1 MSIINTS
8 VKRPVTV
15 WMFMFAIMLFGV
27 VGFTRLA
34 VKLLP
39 DLSYP
44 SVTIRTAYDG
54 AAPVEV
60 EQLVSK
66 PIEEAVGVVKGLRK
80 ISSIS
85 RSGMSDVV
93 LEFEW
98 GTNMDMASLEVRE
111 KLDTIELPL
120 DINKPLLL
128 RFNPNLDPI
137 MRLAFSLPNATPEQL
152 KSQRTF
158 AEEELKRRLE
168 ALTGVAAVR
177 LSGGLEQEVHILL
190 NQQKLTQLN
199 LNADDIKRRINQ
211 ENINLSAG
219 KVIQSDKEYL
229 VRTLNQFHSLEEL
242 GQVIV
247 FRDGQKLVRLNEIA
261 TIEDAYKER
270 SDITRIGDYESIEL
284 AIYKE
289 GDANT
294 VAVAKKLKAEL
305 AKINAMQAEQNQ
317 LKVAK
322 ASTETDSGAAKDDEQ
337 SDGTIVAKAH
347 ADDATNKVTAQAD
360 EQNLSIIYDQSEFIQ
375 SAVNEVTSAAF
386 IGSLLAMLVIY
397 LFLKDIIATLIIS
410 ISIPFSVIATFNMM
424 YFAEISL
431 NIMSLG
437 GIALAIGL
445 LVDNAIVVL
454 ENIDRYKAQG
464 LSRLDAAVKGTKE
477 VSGAIFASTLTTLA
491 VFIPLV
497 FVDGIAGA
505 LFSDQA
511 MTVTFALLASLFV
524 ALTAIPMLASRQGFK
539 SLPQA
544 QTEQAKPMLT
554 TKWQKVKHYSV
565 AVLTFPVKLLFSYLP
580 AGLLT
585 LAMIIGRFMRWLF
598 AMITKPFLA
607 AFNLVYRA
615 VETVYHSVLKQALKH
630 QVITLIIAISAT
642 MGCASLFPRLGMELI
657 PPMNQGE
664 FYVEILLPPGTSV
677 SQTDR
682 ALQQLAW
689 SINDMEQVKHAYS
702 QAGSGGLMTSDTARG
717 GENWGRLQVV
727 LNSPQ
732 AYAQVKQV
740 LRNTAMKMPELEA
753 NIDHPELFSF
763 KTPLEI
769 ELAGYD
775 LAQLKTTADR
785 LVSALSQSE
794 RFIDINTSLRDGQPE
809 ISIRFD
815 HDRLAALGMDAPTV
829 ANRVAQRV
837 GGTIASQYTVRDRK
851 VDILVRSELEERN
864 HISDIASMIINPNSS
879 QPIPLSAIA
888 DVELQTGPSA
898 INRVS
903 QQRVAIVSSN
913 LAYGDLTEAVAEAN
927 QILKAQ
933 AIPSSI
939 QARFGG
945 QNEEMEHSFQS
956 LKIALVLAVCLVY
969 LVMASQFE
977 SLLHPLLILVAVPM
991 AVSGSVLGLFITNTH
1006 LSVVVFIGLIMLA
1019 GIVVNNAIVLVDRI
1033 NQLRRQGK
1041 DKIDAI
1047 SEAAKSRLRPILMTT
1062 MTTTLGL
1069 LPMAIGVGDGSE
1081 VRAPMAIT
1089 VIFGL
1094 CIATA
1099 LTLLVIPALYGLFD
1113 RKQFKVETDKA
1124 PDENA
1129 AAQLVEERV

>member
-1 MSIINTS
+1 MSLINTS

-15 WMFMFAIMLFGV
+15 WMFMLAIMLFGM

-44 SVTIRTAYDG
+44 SVTVRTAYDG

-60 EQLVSK
+60 EQLISK

-111 KLDTIELPL
+111 KIDTIELPL

-137 MRLAFSLPNATPEQL
+137 MRLALSVPDASETQL
-152 KSQRTF
+152 KSMRTF

-168 ALTGVAAVR
+168 ALSGVAAVR

-190 NQQKLTQLN
+190 NQQKLQQLN
-199 LNADDIKRRINQ
+199 LNADDIKRRINE

-219 KVIQSDKEYL
+219 KVIQGDKEYL
-229 VRTLNQFHSLEEL
+229 VRTLNQFNSLEEL
-242 GQVIV
+242 RDVIV
-247 FRDGQKLVRLNEIA
+247 YRNGQTLIRLREVADIVDG
-261 TIEDAYKER
+261 YKER
-270 SDITRIGDYESIEL
+270 SDVTRIGDVESIEL

-294 VAVAKKLKAEL
+294 VSVAQKIQAEL
-305 AKINAMQAEQNQ
+305 NNINAESEENQ
-317 LKVAK
+317 LKV
-322 ASTETDSGAAKDDEQ
+322 
-337 SDGTIVAKAH
+337 
-347 ADDATNKVTAQAD
+347 
-360 EQNLSIIYDQSEFIQ
+360 IYDQSEFIQ
-375 SAVNEVTSAAF
+375 SAVSEVTAAALF
-386 IGSLLAMLVIY
+386 GSLLAMLVIY
-397 LFLKDIIATLIIS
+397 LFLRDIIATLIIS

-464 LSRLDAAVKGTKE
+464 LARLDAAVKGSKE
-477 VSGAIFASTLTTLA
+477 VAGAIFASTLTTLA
-491 VFIPLV
+491 VFVPLV

-511 MTVTFALLASLFV
+511 LTVTFALLASLFV
-524 ALTAIPMLASRQGFK
+524 ALTAIPMLASRQGFTQ
-539 SLPQA
+539 LPEEV
-544 QTEQAKPMLT
+544 TEAPKAKPTT
-554 TKWQKVKHYSV
+554 TKGKIGYYAAMILGFPFKV
-565 AVLTFPVKLLFSYLP
+565 LLSYLP
-580 AGLLT
+580 NALLNLVIIFTRFFSWLFSLVMRPLSTGFNFFYHFIERIYHGVLKHAMSHKVVTVVIAVMLT
-585 LAMIIGRFMRWLF
+585 LGAG
-598 AMITKPFLA
+598 
-607 AFNLVYRA
+607 
-615 VETVYHSVLKQALKH
+615 
-630 QVITLIIAISAT
+630 
-642 MGCASLFPRLGMELI
+642 SLFPRLGVELI

-664 FYVEILLPPGTSV
+664 FYVEILLPPGTAV
-677 SQTDR
+677 QKTD
-682 ALQQLAW
+682 AVLEQLAY
-689 SINDMEQVKHAYS
+689 SISDNEDVKHTFS

-727 LNSPQ
+727 LENTHAFDSV
-732 AYAQVKQV
+732 AAT
-740 LRNTAMKMPELEA
+740 LRETARRIPALDAKIE
-753 NIDHPELFSF
+753 HPELFSF

-769 ELAGYD
+769 ELSGYD
-775 LAQLKTTADR
+775 LAQLKHSGDQ
-785 LVSALSQSE
+785 LVSALSQSN
-794 RFIDINTSLRDGQPE
+794 RFSDINTSLRDGQPE

-815 HDRLAALGMDAPTV
+815 HARLAALDLDAPTV
-829 ANRVAQRV
+829 ASRIAHRV

-851 VDILVRSELEERN
+851 VDILVRSELAERN
-864 HISDIASMIINPNSS
+864 NIEDVNALIINPNSEHA
-879 QPIPLSAIA
+879 IPLSAVA
-888 DVELQTGPSA
+888 DVSLQVGPSA

-903 QQRVAIVSSN
+903 QQRVAIVSAN
-913 LAYGDLTEAVAEAN
+913 LSYGDLSEAVKEAQ
-927 QILKAQ
+927 QILNQ
-933 AIPSSI
+933 QQFPSSI

-945 QNEEMEHSFQS
+945 QNEEMEHSFES
-956 LKIALVLAVCLVY
+956 LKIALILAVFLVY

-991 AVSGSVLGLFITNTH
+991 AVGGSVIGLFITGTH
-1006 LSVVVFIGLIMLA
+1006 ISVVVFIGLIMLA

-1033 NQLRRQGK
+1033 NQLRKEGIEK
-1041 DKIDAI
+1041 DQAI
-1047 SEAAKSRLRPILMTT
+1047 STAAKSRLRPIMMTT
-1062 MTTTLGL
+1062 LTTTLGL

-1081 VRAPMAIT
+1081 IRAPMAIT

-1094 CIATA
+1094 SMSTM
-1099 LTLLVIPALYGLFD
+1099 LTLLVIPALYGIFD
-1113 RKQFKVETDKA
+1113 KKDYQQTASEQSNSDATSTLTT
-1124 PDENA
+1124 EG
-1129 AAQLVEERV
+1129 QS

>member
-1 MSIINTS
+1 MSLINTS

-15 WMFMFAIMLFGV
+15 WMFMLAIMLFGM

-44 SVTIRTAYDG
+44 SVTVRTAYDG

-60 EQLVSK
+60 EQLISK

-111 KLDTIELPL
+111 KIDTIELPL

-137 MRLAFSLPNATPEQL
+137 MRLALSVPDASESQL
-152 KSQRTF
+152 KSMRTF

-168 ALTGVAAVR
+168 ALSGVAAVR

-190 NQQKLTQLN
+190 NQQKLQQLN
-199 LNADDIKRRINQ
+199 LNADDIKRRINE

-219 KVIQSDKEYL
+219 KVIQGDKEYL
-229 VRTLNQFHSLEEL
+229 VRTLNQFNSLEEL
-242 GQVIV
+242 RDVIV
-247 FRDGQKLVRLNEIA
+247 YRNGQTLIRLREVADIVDG
-261 TIEDAYKER
+261 YKER
-270 SDITRIGDYESIEL
+270 SDVTRIGDVESIEL

-294 VAVAKKLKAEL
+294 VSVAKKIQAEL
-305 AKINAMQAEQNQ
+305 DNINAESEENQ
-317 LKVAK
+317 LKV
-322 ASTETDSGAAKDDEQ
+322 
-337 SDGTIVAKAH
+337 
-347 ADDATNKVTAQAD
+347 
-360 EQNLSIIYDQSEFIQ
+360 IYDQSEFIQ
-375 SAVNEVTSAAF
+375 SAVSEVTSAALF
-386 IGSLLAMLVIY
+386 GSLLAMLVIY
-397 LFLKDIIATLIIS
+397 LFLRDIIATLIIS

-454 ENIDRYKAQG
+454 ENIDRYKAKG
-464 LSRLDAAVKGTKE
+464 LARLDAAVKGSKE
-477 VSGAIFASTLTTLA
+477 VAGAIFASTLTTLA
-491 VFIPLV
+491 VFVPLV

-511 MTVTFALLASLFV
+511 LTVTFALLASLFV

-539 SLPQA
+539 QLPEEIIA
-544 QTEQAKPMLT
+544 EPKVKPST
-554 TKWQKVKHYSV
+554 TKGKIGHYCGLVLGFPFKV
-565 AVLTFPVKLLFSYLP
+565 LLSYLP
-580 AGLLT
+580 NALLN
-585 LAMIIGRFMRWLF
+585 LVIILTRFISWLF
-598 AMITKPFLA
+598 SLIMRPLSAG
-607 AFNLVYRA
+607 FNVFYRFI
-615 VETVYHSVLKQALKH
+615 ERIYHRVLKHAMAHK
-630 QVITLIIAISAT
+630 VITVVIAIILTVGA
-642 MGCASLFPRLGMELI
+642 GSLFPRLGVELI

-664 FYVEILLPPGTSV
+664 FYVEILLPPGTAVQKTDSV
-677 SQTDR
+677 
-682 ALQQLAW
+682 LEQLAY
-689 SINDMEQVKHAYS
+689 SISDSEDVKHTFS

-727 LNSPQ
+727 LANTHAFDSV
-732 AYAQVKQV
+732 ATT
-740 LRNTAMKMPELEA
+740 LRETARRIPALDAKIE
-753 NIDHPELFSF
+753 HPELFSF

-769 ELAGYD
+769 ELSGYD
-775 LAQLKTTADR
+775 LAQLKQSGDQ
-785 LVSALSQSE
+785 LVSALSQSS
-794 RFIDINTSLRDGQPE
+794 RFSDINTSLRDGQPE

-815 HDRLAALGMDAPTV
+815 HARLAALDMDAPTV
-829 ANRVAQRV
+829 ASRIAHRV

-851 VDILVRSELEERN
+851 VDILVRSELAERN
-864 HISDIASMIINPNSS
+864 NIEDVNALIINPNS
-879 QPIPLSAIA
+879 QHAIPLSAVA
-888 DVELQTGPSA
+888 DVSLQVGPSA

-903 QQRVAIVSSN
+903 QQRVAIVSAN
-913 LAYGDLTEAVAEAN
+913 LSYGDLSEAVNQAQ
-927 QILKAQ
+927 QILNKQ
-933 AIPSSI
+933 QFPSSI

-945 QNEEMEHSFQS
+945 QNEEMEHSFES
-956 LKIALVLAVCLVY
+956 LKIALILAVFLVY

-977 SLLHPLLILVAVPM
+977 SLLHPLLILFAVPM
-991 AVSGSVLGLFITNTH
+991 AVGGSIIGLFITGTH
-1006 LSVVVFIGLIMLA
+1006 ISVVVFIGLIMLA

-1033 NQLRRQGK
+1033 NQLRKEGIEK
-1041 DKIDAI
+1041 DQAI
-1047 SEAAKSRLRPILMTT
+1047 STAAKSRLRPIMMTT
-1062 MTTTLGL
+1062 LTTTLGL

-1081 VRAPMAIT
+1081 IRAPMAIT

-1094 CIATA
+1094 SMSTM
-1099 LTLLVIPALYGLFD
+1099 LTLLVIPALYGIFD
-1113 RKQFKVETDKA
+1113 KKNYQQAEKEQAVLSTNMPTDASVEG
-1124 PDENA
+1124 
-1129 AAQLVEERV
+1129 QS

>member
-15 WMFMFAIMLFGV
+15 WMFMFAVMLFGM
-27 VGFTRLA
+27 VGFSRLA

-54 AAPVEV
+54 AAPVEI

-111 KLDTIELPL
+111 KIDTIELPL

-137 MRLAFSLPNATPEQL
+137 MRLAFSVPNADAEQL
-152 KSQRTF
+152 KQMRTF
-158 AEEELKRRLE
+158 ADEELKRRLE
-168 ALTGVAAVR
+168 ALSGVAAVR
-177 LSGGLEQEVHILL
+177 LSGGLEQEVHIEL
-190 NQQKLTQLN
+190 NQQKLSQLN
-199 LNADDIKRRINQ
+199 LNADQIKRRINE

-219 KVIQSDKEYL
+219 KVIQGDKEYL
-229 VRTLNQFHSLEEL
+229 VRTLNQFNSLDEL
-242 GQVIV
+242 GQVIIY
-247 FRDGQKLVRLNEIA
+247 RDGQTLVRLSDIA
-261 TIEDAYKER
+261 VISDAYKER
-270 SDITRIGDYESIEL
+270 SDITRIGEVESIEL

-294 VAVAKKLKAEL
+294 VAVAQKLRSELEKINLANEHNKLK
-305 AKINAMQAEQNQ
+305 
-317 LKVAK
+317 V
-322 ASTETDSGAAKDDEQ
+322 
-337 SDGTIVAKAH
+337 
-347 ADDATNKVTAQAD
+347 
-360 EQNLSIIYDQSEFIQ
+360 IYDQSEFIE
-375 SAVNEVTSAAF
+375 SAVNEVTSAALF
-386 IGSLLAMLVIY
+386 GSLLAMLVIY
-397 LFLKDIIATLIIS
+397 LFLRDIIATLIIS

-424 YFAEISL
+424 YFADISL

-454 ENIDRYKAQG
+454 ENIDRYKSQG
-464 LSRLDAAVKGTKE
+464 MSKVEAAVTGCKE

-491 VFIPLV
+491 VFVPLV

-505 LFSDQA
+505 LFADQA
-511 MTVTFALLASLFV
+511 LTVTFALLASLFV
-524 ALTAIPMLASRQGFK
+524 ALTAIPMLASRQGFT
-539 SLPQA
+539 SLPQPI
-544 QTEQAKPMLT
+544 EVAKKPKPT
-554 TKWQKVKHYSV
+554 SRKGKVAYYLL
-565 AVLTFPVKLLFSYLP
+565 AVLSFPFKLLFSYLP
-580 AGLLT
+580 SGLLT
-585 LAMIIGRFMRWLF
+585 AIIVISRFVSSVFGLLL
-598 AMITKPFLA
+598 KPICA
-607 AFNLVYRA
+607 GFNYLYRI
-615 VETVYHSVLKQALKH
+615 VESIYFRVLHHALRH
-630 QVITLIIAISAT
+630 QVLTIVLALLVTL
-642 MGCASLFPRLGMELI
+642 ASSSLLPKLGVELI

-664 FYVEILLPPGTSV
+664 FYVEVLLPPGTEV
-677 SQTDR
+677 SETD
-682 ALQQLAW
+682 AVLQQLAL
-689 SINDMEQVKHAYS
+689 SIKDRKDVKHAYS

-727 LNSPQ
+727 LADPLAFNAVS
-732 AYAQVKQV
+732 QV
-740 LRNTAMKMPELEA
+740 LRNTAKNIPELEA
-753 NIDHPELFSF
+753 QIEHPELFSF

-769 ELAGYD
+769 ELSGYD
-775 LAQLKTTADR
+775 LAQLKQSADQ
-785 LVSALSQSE
+785 LVNALSDSD
-794 RFIDINTSLRDGQPE
+794 RFSDINTTLRDGQPE

-815 HDRLAALGMDAPTV
+815 HARLAALGMDAPTV
-829 ANRVAQRV
+829 ANRIAQRV
-837 GGTIASQYTVRDRK
+837 GGTIASQFTVRDRK
-851 VDILVRSELEERN
+851 VDILVRSELSERDQ
-864 HISDIASMIINPNSS
+864 ISDIESLIINPNSA

-888 DVELQTGPSA
+888 TIDLQIGPSA
-898 INRVS
+898 INRIS

-913 LAYGDLTEAVAEAN
+913 LAYGDLSEAVIEAQ
-927 QILKAQ
+927 QILAKQ
-933 AIPSSI
+933 QLPSSI

-945 QNEEMEHSFQS
+945 QNEEMEHSFDS
-956 LKIALVLAVCLVY
+956 LKIALVLAIFLVY

-977 SLLHPLLILVAVPM
+977 SLLHPLLILIAVPM
-991 AVSGSVLGLFITNTH
+991 AVAGSIVGLFITGTH

-1033 NQLRRQGK
+1033 NQLRQEGI
-1041 DKIDAI
+1041 DKLTAINDA
-1047 SEAAKSRLRPILMTT
+1047 AQSRLRPIMMTT
-1062 MTTTLGL
+1062 LTTTLGL
-1069 LPMAIGVGDGSE
+1069 LPMAIGIGDGSE

-1094 CIATA
+1094 SMSTL
-1099 LTLLVIPALYGLFD
+1099 LTLLVIPALYALFD
-1113 RKQFKVETDKA
+1113 RKQYTQSDVEFNTA
-1124 PDENA
+1124 ETPA
-1129 AAQLVEERV
+1129 

>member
-1 MSIINTS
+1 MSIIKTS

-15 WMFMFAIMLFGV
+15 WMFMLAIMLFGL

-60 EQLVSK
+60 EQLISK

-98 GTNMDMASLEVRE
+98 GINMDMASLEVRE

-137 MRLAFSLPNATPEQL
+137 MRLAFSLPNASPEQL
-152 KSQRTF
+152 KQQRTF

-168 ALTGVAAVR
+168 ALSGVAAVR

-190 NQQKLTQLN
+190 NQQKLSQLN
-199 LNADDIKRRINQ
+199 LNADDIKQRINQ

-229 VRTLNQFHSLEEL
+229 VRTLNQFHSLDEL

-247 FRDGQKLVRLNEIA
+247 FRDGQRLVRLSEVA

-270 SDITRIGDYESIEL
+270 SDITRIGEHESIEL

-294 VAVAKKLKAEL
+294 VAVAKKLHNEL
-305 AKINAMQAEQNQ
+305 NAINQ
-317 LKVAK
+317 L
-322 ASTETDSGAAKDDEQ
+322 DSDNQ
-337 SDGTIVAKAH
+337 LNV
-347 ADDATNKVTAQAD
+347 
-360 EQNLSIIYDQSEFIQ
+360 IYDQSEFIE
-375 SAVNEVTSAAF
+375 SAVNEVTAAAML
-386 IGSLLAMLVIY
+386 GSLLAMFVIY

-424 YFAEISL
+424 YFADISL

-454 ENIDRYKAQG
+454 ENIDRYKTQG
-464 LSRLDAAVKGTKE
+464 MSKLDAAVKGCSE
-477 VSGAIFASTLTTLA
+477 VSGAIIASTLTTLA

-524 ALTAIPMLASRQGFK
+524 ALTAIPMLASRKGFNT
-539 SLPQA
+539 LPLPVQQA
-544 QTEQAKPMLT
+544 DTVVLEG
-554 TKWQKVKHYSV
+554 KWQKFKFYFIKVIG
-565 AVLTFPVKLLFSYLP
+565 FPFKLLFSYLP
-580 AGLLT
+580 SGLLT
-585 LAMIIGRFMRWLF
+585 ASLVLSRLISWALGMVFKPIVAGFNWLYGL
-598 AMITKPFLA
+598 IEKL
-607 AFNLVYRA
+607 
-615 VETVYHSVLKQALKH
+615 YHKLLKQALSH
-630 QVITLIIAISAT
+630 QLLTVIFALLMTA
-642 MGCASLFPRLGMELI
+642 GASSLLPRLGMELI

-664 FYVEILLPPGTSV
+664 FYVEVLLPPGTAV
-677 SQTDR
+677 TQTDN

-689 SINDMEQVKHAYS
+689 SIKDMPQVKHAYS

-727 LNSPQ
+727 LNDAN
-732 AYAQVKQV
+732 AYAVVKAQ
-740 LRNTAMKMPELEA
+740 LRKTALRMPELEA
-753 NIDHPELFSF
+753 KIDHPELFSF

-775 LAQLKTTADR
+775 LGQLKMTADA
-785 LVSALSQSE
+785 LVKALATSN
-794 RFIDINTSLRDGQPE
+794 RYIDINTSLRDGQPE
-809 ISIRFD
+809 ISIKFD
-815 HDRLAALGMDAPTV
+815 HQRLAALGMDAPTV

-837 GGTIASQYTVRDRK
+837 GGTVASQYTVRDRK

-864 HISDIASMIINPNSS
+864 QISDIASMIINPNSA
-879 QPIPLSAIA
+879 QAIPLDAVATVS
-888 DVELQTGPSA
+888 LQTGPSA
-898 INRVS
+898 INRIS

-913 LAYGDLTEAVAEAN
+913 IAYGDLSQAVLEA
-927 QILKAQ
+927 QSILDKMQ
-933 AIPSSI
+933 LPSSV
-939 QARFGG
+939 QVNFGG
-945 QNEEMEHSFQS
+945 QNEEMNDSFNS
-956 LKIALVLAVCLVY
+956 LKIALVLAVFLVY

-977 SLLHPLLILVAVPM
+977 SLLHPLLILIAVPM
-991 AVSGSVLGLFITNTH
+991 AVGGSIVGLFITGTH
-1006 LSVVVFIGLIMLA
+1006 ISVVVFIGLIMLA

-1033 NQLRRQGK
+1033 NQLRRQGIQK
-1041 DKIDAI
+1041 LEAI
-1047 SEAAKSRLRPILMTT
+1047 SQAAQSRLRPILMTT

-1094 CIATA
+1094 AFSTM

-1113 RKQFKVETDKA
+1113 RKSYEVQQQNDT
-1124 PDENA
+1124 P
-1129 AAQLVEERV
+1129 QLVEGNA

>member
-1 MSIINTS
+1 MSLINTS

-15 WMFMFAIMLFGV
+15 WMFMLAIMLFGM

-44 SVTIRTAYDG
+44 SVTVRTAYDG

-60 EQLVSK
+60 EQLISK

-111 KLDTIELPL
+111 KIDTIELPL

-137 MRLAFSLPNATPEQL
+137 MRLALSVPDASETQL
-152 KSQRTF
+152 KSMRTF

-168 ALTGVAAVR
+168 ALSGVAAVR

-190 NQQKLTQLN
+190 NQQKLQQLN
-199 LNADDIKRRINQ
+199 LNADDIKRRINE

-219 KVIQSDKEYL
+219 KVIQGDKEYL
-229 VRTLNQFHSLEEL
+229 VRTLNQFNSLEEL
-242 GQVIV
+242 RDVIV
-247 FRDGQKLVRLNEIA
+247 YRNGQTLIRLREVADIVDG
-261 TIEDAYKER
+261 YKER
-270 SDITRIGDYESIEL
+270 SDVTRIGDVESIEL

-294 VAVAKKLKAEL
+294 VSVAQKIQAEL
-305 AKINAMQAEQNQ
+305 NNINAESEENQ
-317 LKVAK
+317 LKV
-322 ASTETDSGAAKDDEQ
+322 
-337 SDGTIVAKAH
+337 
-347 ADDATNKVTAQAD
+347 
-360 EQNLSIIYDQSEFIQ
+360 IYDQSEFIQ
-375 SAVNEVTSAAF
+375 SAVSEVTAAALF
-386 IGSLLAMLVIY
+386 GSLLAMLVIY
-397 LFLKDIIATLIIS
+397 LFLRDIIATLIIS

-464 LSRLDAAVKGTKE
+464 LARLDAAVKGSKE
-477 VSGAIFASTLTTLA
+477 VAGAIFASTLTTLA
-491 VFIPLV
+491 VFVPLV

-511 MTVTFALLASLFV
+511 LTVTFALLASLFV
-524 ALTAIPMLASRQGFK
+524 ALTAIPMLASRQGFTQ
-539 SLPQA
+539 LPEEV
-544 QTEQAKPMLT
+544 TEAPKAKPTT
-554 TKWQKVKHYSV
+554 TKGKIGYYAAMILGFPFKV
-565 AVLTFPVKLLFSYLP
+565 LLSYLP
-580 AGLLT
+580 NALLNLVIIFTRFFSWLFSLVMRPLSAGFNFFYRFIERIYHGVLKHAMSHKVVTVIIAVMLT
-585 LAMIIGRFMRWLF
+585 LGAG
-598 AMITKPFLA
+598 
-607 AFNLVYRA
+607 
-615 VETVYHSVLKQALKH
+615 
-630 QVITLIIAISAT
+630 
-642 MGCASLFPRLGMELI
+642 SLFPRLGVELI

-664 FYVEILLPPGTSV
+664 FYVEILLPPGTAV
-677 SQTDR
+677 QKTD
-682 ALQQLAW
+682 AVLEQLAY
-689 SINDMEQVKHAYS
+689 SISDNEDVKHTFS

-727 LNSPQ
+727 LENTHAFDSV
-732 AYAQVKQV
+732 AAT
-740 LRNTAMKMPELEA
+740 LRETARRIPALDAKIE
-753 NIDHPELFSF
+753 HPELFSF

-769 ELAGYD
+769 ELSGYD
-775 LAQLKTTADR
+775 LAQLKHSGDQ
-785 LVSALSQSE
+785 LVSALSQSN
-794 RFIDINTSLRDGQPE
+794 RFSDINTSLRDGQPE

-815 HDRLAALGMDAPTV
+815 HARLAALDLDAPTV
-829 ANRVAQRV
+829 ASRIAHRV

-851 VDILVRSELEERN
+851 VDILVRSELAERN
-864 HISDIASMIINPNSS
+864 NIEDVNALIINPNSEHA
-879 QPIPLSAIA
+879 IPLSAVA
-888 DVELQTGPSA
+888 DVSLQVGPSA

-903 QQRVAIVSSN
+903 QQRVAIVSAN
-913 LAYGDLTEAVAEAN
+913 LSYGDLSEAVKEAQ
-927 QILKAQ
+927 QILNQ
-933 AIPSSI
+933 QQFPSSI

-945 QNEEMEHSFQS
+945 QNEEMEHSFES
-956 LKIALVLAVCLVY
+956 LKIALILAVFLVY

-991 AVSGSVLGLFITNTH
+991 AVGGSVIGLFITGTH
-1006 LSVVVFIGLIMLA
+1006 ISVVVFIGLIMLA

-1033 NQLRRQGK
+1033 NQLRKEGIEK
-1041 DKIDAI
+1041 DQAI
-1047 SEAAKSRLRPILMTT
+1047 STAAKSRLRPIMMTT
-1062 MTTTLGL
+1062 LTTTLGL

-1081 VRAPMAIT
+1081 IRAPMAIT

-1094 CIATA
+1094 SMSTM
-1099 LTLLVIPALYGLFD
+1099 LTLLVIPALYGIFD
-1113 RKQFKVETDKA
+1113 KKDYQQTASEQSNSDATSTLTT
-1124 PDENA
+1124 EG
-1129 AAQLVEERV
+1129 QS

>member
-1 MSIINTS
+1 MSLINTS

-15 WMFMFAIMLFGV
+15 WMFMLAIMLFGM

-44 SVTIRTAYDG
+44 SVTVRTAYDG

-60 EQLVSK
+60 EQLISK

-111 KLDTIELPL
+111 KIDTIELPL

-137 MRLAFSLPNATPEQL
+137 MRLALSVPDATESEL
-152 KSQRTF
+152 KTTRTF

-168 ALTGVAAVR
+168 ALSGVAAVR

-190 NQQKLTQLN
+190 NQQKLQQLN

-219 KVIQSDKEYL
+219 KVIQGDKEYL
-229 VRTLNQFHSLEEL
+229 VRTLNQFNSLDEL
-242 GQVIV
+242 RNVIIYREGQTLIRLSEVADIV
-247 FRDGQKLVRLNEIA
+247 DS
-261 TIEDAYKER
+261 YKER
-270 SDITRIGDYESIEL
+270 SDVTRIGDVESIEL

-294 VAVAKKLKAEL
+294 VSVAKKVQAEL
-305 AKINAMQAEQNQ
+305 ANINQESADNQ
-317 LKVAK
+317 LKV
-322 ASTETDSGAAKDDEQ
+322 
-337 SDGTIVAKAH
+337 
-347 ADDATNKVTAQAD
+347 
-360 EQNLSIIYDQSEFIQ
+360 IYNQSEFIQ
-375 SAVNEVTSAAF
+375 SAVSEVTTAALF
-386 IGSLLAMLVIY
+386 GSLLAMLVIY
-397 LFLKDIIATLIIS
+397 LFLRDIIATLIIS

-454 ENIDRYKAQG
+454 ENIDRYKSKGMA
-464 LSRLDAAVKGTKE
+464 RLDAAVTGSKE
-477 VSGAIFASTLTTLA
+477 VAGAIFASTLTTLA
-491 VFIPLV
+491 VFVPLV

-511 MTVTFALLASLFV
+511 LTVTFALLASLFV
-524 ALTAIPMLASRQGFK
+524 ALTAIPMLASRQGFTQ
-539 SLPQA
+539 LPVE
-544 QTEQAKPMLT
+544 QTTTPIEKPTSKKAKFAYY
-554 TKWQKVKHYSV
+554 TK
-565 AVLTFPVKLLFSYLP
+565 AILGFPFKLILSYLP
-580 AGLLT
+580 TLL
-585 LAMIIGRFMRWLF
+585 LNLVIILTRFTSWFFSLFMRPLS
-598 AMITKPFLA
+598 AG
-607 AFNLVYRA
+607 FNLFYRFIEA
-615 VETVYHSVLKQALKH
+615 IYHRVLRQAMSHKMVTVVIALMLT
-630 QVITLIIAISAT
+630 VGA
-642 MGCASLFPRLGMELI
+642 GSLFPRLGVELI

-664 FYVEILLPPGTSV
+664 FYVEILLPPGTAV
-677 SQTDR
+677 QKTD
-682 ALQQLAW
+682 AVLEQLAF
-689 SINDMEQVKHAYS
+689 SISDSDNVKHTFS

-727 LNSPQ
+727 LANPD
-732 AYAQVKQV
+732 AFTIVANT
-740 LRNTAMKMPELEA
+740 LRETAKRIPALDAKIE
-753 NIDHPELFSF
+753 HPELFSF

-769 ELAGYD
+769 ELSGYD
-775 LAQLKTTADR
+775 LAQLKQSGDQ
-785 LVSALSQSE
+785 LVSALSQST
-794 RFIDINTSLRDGQPE
+794 RFSDINTSLRDGQPE

-815 HDRLAALGMDAPTV
+815 HARLAALDMDAPTV
-829 ANRVAQRV
+829 ASRIAQRV

-851 VDILVRSELEERN
+851 VDILVRSELDERN
-864 HISDIASMIINPNSS
+864 HIEDVNSLIINPNS
-879 QPIPLSAIA
+879 QYPIPLSAVA
-888 DVELQTGPSA
+888 DVSLQVGPSA

-903 QQRVAIVSSN
+903 QQRVAIVSAN
-913 LAYGDLTEAVAEAN
+913 LSYGDLSEAVKEAQ
-927 QILKAQ
+927 QILNQ
-933 AIPSSI
+933 QQFPSSI

-945 QNEEMEHSFQS
+945 QNEEMEHSFDS
-956 LKIALVLAVCLVY
+956 LKIALVLAIFLVY

-977 SLLHPLLILVAVPM
+977 SLLHPLLILIAVPM
-991 AVSGSVLGLFITNTH
+991 AVGGSVIGLFITGTH

-1033 NQLRRQGK
+1033 NQLRKEGHDK
-1041 DKIDAI
+1041 DEAI
-1047 SEAAKSRLRPILMTT
+1047 STAAKSRLRPIMMTT
-1062 MTTTLGL
+1062 LTTTLGL
-1069 LPMAIGVGDGSE
+1069 LPMAIGLGDGSE
-1081 VRAPMAIT
+1081 IRAPMAIT

-1094 CIATA
+1094 SMSTM
-1099 LTLLVIPALYGLFD
+1099 LTLLVIPALYGIFD
-1113 RKQFKVETDKA
+1113 KKRYQVTQTEVA
-1124 PDENA
+1124 PTLASEG
-1129 AAQLVEERV
+1129 QL